1 MLAWIRRIIVSLGI
15 GGASYLIMLAFMI
28 LSVVYDKELEPV
40 ITFAFETGRRVVDV
54 LDSWV
59 AGNYWGQ
66 VAVNHLRER
75 VNMTHVIL
83 SIPAIIIA
91 VIFIGIPLNRVLG
104 GTKSA
109 LQRMAIAL
117 ISIPATIVLAVALF
131 TFNALVPETYA
142 SLLRFADWIW
152 QGSLE
157 ALNNSGDT
165 IPGAR
170 KLANLARQGFSGH
183 HYVIMAL
190 CSSLAAF
197 VVNAFFSFGKHSK
210 EHSPR
215 TRIEVAESYKAV
227 LPSNEDLIPPSP
239 STHRSMRVFLL
250 TGSLLLG
257 YSAATSTP
265 AFANWWIVRSSD
277 ETCLVVDI
285 EPTGNEK
292 GITKIG
298 KESYPTAEEAEADV
312 KQLCKTEAKLNRNP

>member
-15 GGASYLIMLAFMI
+15 GGASYLIILAFMI
-28 LSVVYDKELEPV
+28 LSVLYDKELEPV

-54 LDSWV
+54 FDSWV

-83 SIPAIIIA
+83 SVPAIILA
-91 VIFIGIPLNRVLG
+91 FILVGIPLNRVLG

-131 TFNALVPETYA
+131 TFNALVPEMYA

-152 QGSLE
+152 QGSLN
-157 ALNNSGDT
+157 ALNNSADT

-197 VVNAFFSFGKHSK
+197 LVFFSFGKSSK
-210 EHSPR
+210 EHVPR
-215 TRIEVAESYKAV
+215 TRIEARSPERYKAA
-227 LPSNEDLIPPSP
+227 LPSSEGSHHK
-239 STHRSMRVFLL
+239 SHSEHRLMRFSLL
-250 TGSLLLG
+250 TASVLLG
-257 YSAATSTP
+257 FLTATP

-285 EPTGNEK
+285 EPTGKEK

-298 KESYPTAEEAEADV
+298 KDSYPTAEQAEADV
-312 KQLCKTEAKLNRNP
+312 KRLCKSEAKPKRNP

>member
-1 MLAWIRRIIVSLGI
+1 MLAWVRRIIVSLGI

-83 SIPAIIIA
+83 SIPAIIVA
-91 VIFIGIPLNRVLG
+91 VIFVGIPLNRVLG

-117 ISIPATIVLAVALF
+117 ISIPATVVLAVALF
-131 TFNALVPETYA
+131 TFNAFVPEMYA

-152 QGSLE
+152 RGSLD
-157 ALNNSGDT
+157 ALGNWGDT

-170 KLANLARQGFSGH
+170 KLTNLAREGFSGH

-197 VVNAFFSFGKHSK
+197 LVNALFSFGSK
-210 EHSPR
+210 SREPLPR
-215 TRIEVAESYKAV
+215 TRIEVATAPESYKA
-227 LPSNEDLIPPSP
+227 LPSSADLI
-239 STHRSMRVFLL
+239 
-250 TGSLLLG
+250 
-257 YSAATSTP
+257 
-265 AFANWWIVRSSD
+265 
-277 ETCLVVDI
+277 
-285 EPTGNEK
+285 
-292 GITKIG
+292 TK
-298 KESYPTAEEAEADV
+298 
-312 KQLCKTEAKLNRNP
+312 